1 MKMHLTLPG
10 VIALALLLCDFSTG
24 SPIFFTAAVLI
35 VLAVL
40 SSLLG
45 VWRASSTL
53 DVQSSLSERTVRR
66 GESVMLT
73 VTVRHRG
80 LIPVAPMLLELY
92 ATPDTPETAVR
103 LKDAPGR
110 LQKLTL
116 PFHAAHVGVSRPGV
130 KSCTVEDLFGF
141 FSITKRP
148 EAEGTELLVLPLPF
162 DVEALTFAPGDSG
175 LETMARATEDV
186 SSPSDI
192 RGYLPGDALKKIHW
206 KLSARK
212 QELVVRRFEEP
223 VLPDCLV
230 LMDCSAPPSWGHPEA
245 EADVRDSL
253 LETAASIVSSQ
264 MNSDHAVRLPLL
276 GEHPVELEKS
286 MGLPLILENLARV
299 DFSETD
305 RFERVL
311 LLETRRMRRVGATG
325 VITARLNSAMV
336 DVMIRMR
343 RMGPVVRLYLVNF
356 TPDDPA
362 VLPLISK
369 LQQGEIEVC
378 YVTPIP
384 A

>member
-1 MKMHLTLPG
+1 
-10 VIALALLLCDFSTG
+10 
-24 SPIFFTAAVLI
+24 
-35 VLAVL
+35 
-40 SSLLG
+40 
-45 VWRASSTL
+45 
-53 DVQSSLSERTVRR
+53 
-66 GESVMLT
+66 
-73 VTVRHRG
+73 
-80 LIPVAPMLLELY
+80 
-92 ATPDTPETAVR
+92 
-103 LKDAPGR
+103 
-110 LQKLTL
+110 
-116 PFHAAHVGVSRPGV
+116 
-130 KSCTVEDLFGF
+130 
-141 FSITKRP
+141 
-148 EAEGTELLVLPLPF
+148 
-162 DVEALTFAPGDSG
+162 
-175 LETMARATEDV
+175 MARATEDV

-311 LLETRRMRRVGATG
+311 LLETRRMRRVGATV

-343 RMGPVVRLYLVNF
+343 RMGPVVRLYLVTF
-356 TPDDPA
+356 TPDDAA

-369 LQQGEIEVC
+369 LQQGEVEVC